1 MTDIELKDGS
11 EMEKQGAAEL
21 RKEDQRED
29 GKMDRERIRLE
40 MDSLSKNEEFARVV
54 AAVFMSRLNKNRGVR
69 GSDQRGDSRLRRRR
83 GKDFHG
89 GQRGRGKENAV
100 HIHPG

>member
-54 AAVFMSRLNKNRGVR
+54 AAVFMSRLNPTLEEVDDVKTAV
-69 GSDQRGDSRLRRRR
+69 S
-83 GKDFHG
+83 
-89 GQRGRGKENAV
+89 EAVTNAV
-100 HIHPG
+100 IHGYGGG

>member
-54 AAVFMSRLNKNRGVR
+54 AAVFMSRLNPTLEEVDDVKTCLLYTSPSPRDC
-69 GSDQRGDSRLRRRR
+69 S
-83 GKDFHG
+83 
-89 GQRGRGKENAV
+89 
-100 HIHPG
+100 